1 MLLLPT
7 IMPLLLLREPLDA
20 VAVDRHN
27 DKANHLHD
35 VWGTPTNGDRLTYNG
50 PSFFSSYIRC
60 FVYVCHLET
69 Q

>member
-35 VWGTPTNGDRLTYNG
+35 VWGTPTNGNWLTYNG
-50 PSFFSSYIRC
+50 PSFFS
-60 FVYVCHLET
+60 V
-69 Q
+69 